1 MMIEKTHI
9 GKGSQ
14 ITMKDGSY
22 KLIED
27 IKSGDEVQTYDMN
40 HEEFDAASM
49 HLNEQT
55 STKVIECYKEQ
66 IINIPSNKIEFNIDF
81 IDADGDKVEK
91 SNSLTISKKSC
102 IMGGDNQ
109 GWMISALEQ
118 VLKDATDLEQVLE
131 DVTDNPEPEKIVN
144 TREDMSEMLNQLEV
158 GTDVASDSE
167 KDLRSQKVISIE
179 EAPLDVEMYCIEE
192 LENGDTIFVNDIM
205 VAVWR
210 F

>member
-102 IMGGDNQ
+102 IMGGDDQ
-109 GWMISALEQ
+109 GWMISDLEQ
-118 VLKDATDLEQVLE
+118 VLKDVTETDLETSAEVNQ
-131 DVTDNPEPEKIVN
+131 DIAEKAHEEI
-144 TREDMSEMLNQLEV
+144 SQMLNQLEV
-158 GTDVASDSE
+158 GTDVSSDSE

>member
-1 MMIEKTHI
+1 MIEKTHI

-27 IKSGDEVQTYDMN
+27 IKAGDEVQTYDMN

-102 IMGGDNQ
+102 IMGGDDQ
-109 GWMISALEQ
+109 GWMISDLEQ
-118 VLKDATDLEQVLE
+118 VLKDVTETDLETSAEVNQ
-131 DVTDNPEPEKIVN
+131 DIAEKAHEEI
-144 TREDMSEMLNQLEV
+144 SQMLNQLEV
-158 GTDVASDSE
+158 GTDVSSDSE

-179 EAPLDVEMYCIEE
+179 EAPLDVEMYCIAE

-210 F
+210 V

>member
-27 IKSGDEVQTYDMN
+27 IKSGDEAQTYDMN

-66 IINIPSNKIEFNIDF
+66 IINIPSNKIEFNTDF

-144 TREDMSEMLNQLEV
+144 TREDMSDMLNQLEV

>member
-1 MMIEKTHI
+1 MIEKTYI
-9 GKGSQ
+9 AKGSQ

-27 IKSGDEVQTYDMN
+27 IKAGDEVQTYDMN

-55 STKVIECYKEQ
+55 STKVIECYKYEE

-102 IMGGDNQ
+102 IMGGDDQ
-109 GWMISALEQ
+109 GWMISDLEQ
-118 VLKDATDLEQVLE
+118 VLKGVTETDLETSVE
-131 DVTDNPEPEKIVN
+131 VD
-144 TREDMSEMLNQLEV
+144 QLEV
-158 GTDVASDSE
+158 GTDVSSDSE

-179 EAPLDVEMYCIEE
+179 EAPLDVEMYCIAE
-192 LENGDTIFVNDIM
+192 LENGDSIFVNDIM
-205 VAVWR
+205 VGVWR
-210 F
+210 D

>member
-1 MMIEKTHI
+1 MIEKTHI

-27 IKSGDEVQTYDMN
+27 IKAGDEVQTYDMN

-102 IMGGDNQ
+102 IMGGDDQ
-109 GWMISALEQ
+109 GWMISDLEQ
-118 VLKDATDLEQVLE
+118 VLKDVTETDLETSAEVNQ
-131 DVTDNPEPEKIVN
+131 DIAEKAHEEI
-144 TREDMSEMLNQLEV
+144 SQMLNQLEV

>member
-102 IMGGDNQ
+102 IMGGDDQ
-109 GWMISALEQ
+109 GWMISDLEQ
-118 VLKDATDLEQVLE
+118 VLKDVTETDLKTSAEVNQ
-131 DVTDNPEPEKIVN
+131 DIAEKAHEEI
-144 TREDMSEMLNQLEV
+144 SQMLNQLEV
-158 GTDVASDSE
+158 GTDVSSDSE

>member
-1 MMIEKTHI
+1 MIEKTHI

-27 IKSGDEVQTYDMN
+27 IKAGDEVQTYDMN

-102 IMGGDNQ
+102 IMGGDDQ
-109 GWMISALEQ
+109 GWMISDLEQ
-118 VLKDATDLEQVLE
+118 VLKDVTETDLETSAEVNQ
-131 DVTDNPEPEKIVN
+131 DIAEKAHEEI
-144 TREDMSEMLNQLEV
+144 SQMLNQLEV
-158 GTDVASDSE
+158 GTDVSSDSE

-179 EAPLDVEMYCIEE
+179 EAPLDVEMYCIAE
-192 LENGDTIFVNDIM
+192 LENGDSIFVNDIM
-205 VAVWR
+205 VGVWR
-210 F
+210 D

>member
-27 IKSGDEVQTYDMN
+27 IKAGDEVQTYDMN

>member
-1 MMIEKTHI
+1 MIEKTHI

-109 GWMISALEQ
+109 GWMISDLEQ
-118 VLKDATDLEQVLE
+118 VLKGVTETDLETSVEVDQ
-131 DVTDNPEPEKIVN
+131 DIAEKAHEEI
-144 TREDMSEMLNQLEV
+144 SQMLNQLEV
-158 GTDVASDSE
+158 GTDVSSDSE

>member
-1 MMIEKTHI
+1 MIQYPHI
-9 GKGSQ
+9 GKGSK

-27 IKSGDEVQTYDMN
+27 IKAGDEIQTYDMD
-40 HEEFDAASM
+40 HEDFDSSNI

-55 STKVIECYKEQ
+55 STKVVECYKEE
-66 IINIPSNKIEFNIDF
+66 ILNIPSIKIEFKKDF
-81 IDADGDKVEK
+81 VNEDGDKVEE
-91 SNSLTISKKSC
+91 SNSLTVSKKSC

-109 GWMISALEQ
+109 GFMVS
-118 VLKDATDLEQVLE
+118 DLEQILE
-131 DVTDNPEPEKIVN
+131 DATESPETEKI
-144 TREDMSEMLNQLEV
+144 EKAQEEISEMLKQLDV
-158 GTDVASDSE
+158 GVDVSSDSD
-167 KDLRSQKVISIE
+167 KDLISQKVISIE
-179 EAPLDVEMYCIEE
+179 EAPLDVEMYCVSE

>member
-1 MMIEKTHI
+1 MMIEKTYI
-9 GKGSQ
+9 AKGSQ

-27 IKSGDEVQTYDMN
+27 IKAGDEVRTYDMN

-55 STKVIECYKEQ
+55 STKVIECYKEE

-91 SNSLTISKKSC
+91 SKSLTISKKSC
-102 IMGGDNQ
+102 IMGGDDQ
-109 GWMISALEQ
+109 GWMISDLEQ
-118 VLKDATDLEQVLE
+118 VLKGVTETDLETSVEVDQ
-131 DVTDNPEPEKIVN
+131 DIAEKAHEEI
-144 TREDMSEMLNQLEV
+144 SQMLNQLEV
-158 GTDVASDSE
+158 GTDVSSDSE

-179 EAPLDVEMYCIEE
+179 EAPLDVEMYCIAE
-192 LENGDTIFVNDIM
+192 LENGDSIFVNDIM
-205 VAVWR
+205 VGVWR
-210 F
+210 D

>member
-1 MMIEKTHI
+1 MIEKTHI

-102 IMGGDNQ
+102 IMGGDDQ
-109 GWMISALEQ
+109 GWMISDLEQ
-118 VLKDATDLEQVLE
+118 VLKDVTETDLKTSAEVNQ
-131 DVTDNPEPEKIVN
+131 DIAEKAHEEI
-144 TREDMSEMLNQLEV
+144 SQMLNQLEV
-158 GTDVASDSE
+158 GTDVSSDSE

>member
-27 IKSGDEVQTYDMN
+27 IKAGDEVQTYDMN

-144 TREDMSEMLNQLEV
+144 TREDMSDMLNQLEV

>member
-27 IKSGDEVQTYDMN
+27 IKAGDEVQTYDMN

-109 GWMISALEQ
+109 GWMISDLEQ
-118 VLKDATDLEQVLE
+118 VLKDVTETDLETSAEVDQ
-131 DVTDNPEPEKIVN
+131 DIAEKAHEEI
-144 TREDMSEMLNQLEV
+144 SQMLNQLEV
-158 GTDVASDSE
+158 GTDVSSDSE

-179 EAPLDVEMYCIEE
+179 EAPLDVEMYCIAE
-192 LENGDTIFVNDIM
+192 LENGDSIFVNDIM
-205 VAVWR
+205 VGVWR
-210 F
+210 D

>member
-1 MMIEKTHI
+1 
-9 GKGSQ
+9 
-14 ITMKDGSY
+14 MKDGSY

-27 IKSGDEVQTYDMN
+27 IKAGDEVQTYDMN

-55 STKVIECYKEQ
+55 STKVIECYKYEE

-102 IMGGDNQ
+102 IMGGDDQ
-109 GWMISALEQ
+109 GWMISDLEQ
-118 VLKDATDLEQVLE
+118 VLKGVTETDLETSVEVDQ
-131 DVTDNPEPEKIVN
+131 DIAEKAHEEI
-144 TREDMSEMLNQLEV
+144 SQMLNQLEV
-158 GTDVASDSE
+158 GTDVSSDSE

-179 EAPLDVEMYCIEE
+179 EAPLDVEMYCIAE
-192 LENGDTIFVNDIM
+192 LENGDSIFVNDIM
-205 VAVWR
+205 VGVWR
-210 F
+210 D

>member
-1 MMIEKTHI
+1 MIEKTHI

-27 IKSGDEVQTYDMN
+27 IKAGDEVQTYDMN

-109 GWMISALEQ
+109 GWMISDLEQ
-118 VLKDATDLEQVLE
+118 VLKDVTDLEQVLE

>member
-27 IKSGDEVQTYDMN
+27 IKAGDEVQTYDMN

-102 IMGGDNQ
+102 IMGGDDQ
-109 GWMISALEQ
+109 GWMISDLEQ
-118 VLKDATDLEQVLE
+118 VLKDVTETDLETSAEVNQ
-131 DVTDNPEPEKIVN
+131 DIAEKAHEEI
-144 TREDMSEMLNQLEV
+144 SQMLNQLEV
-158 GTDVASDSE
+158 GTDVSSDSE